1 MARLLIQPRY
11 TGARAWVCAGA
22 WLAVVGFAG
31 LAPAQVQPAELAPAQ
46 VSAAPAATAES
57 FATAVVARDGAAAR
71 ALGDAKLAAAMTD
84 ATISQIMAA
93 VTAQIGTITGT
104 DAAWLETAES
114 GFTHHRVALRGE
126 KGNLDFQVVVDG
138 NGHVAG
144 LWLKPHQAAPGT
156 PAEATATDEGPQ
168 PRQVEVSVGP
178 ADSALPGILTLPE
191 GDGPFPAV
199 VLVHGSGPSDRD
211 GNVSGN
217 RPYRDIANGLAT
229 KGVATLRYDK
239 RSFANPRSLMA
250 HGAAM
255 TVQHESID
263 DAVAAVALLR
273 TRPEID
279 PARVYVLGHSLGGMV
294 APRIAGQ
301 AKADGMI
308 ILAGATRPL
317 PEVVLEQVRYIA
329 AVDDTLTMDEVIENE
344 RMAESVK
351 RYREAPA
358 GTGTF
363 MGLPAGYLADL
374 EAHDAP
380 AEAAALDIPVLVLQG
395 ARDYQVTM
403 EDFRRWQ
410 AALRPGPRTCYK
422 VYGDL
427 DHLMRAGEGKSKPAD
442 YTTPR
447 PVAPMVIE
455 DIARFVQQGC
465 ASPRR

>member
-1 MARLLIQPRY
+1 MDQVR
-11 TGARAWVCAGA
+11 VD
-22 WLAVVGFAG
+22 
-31 LAPAQVQPAELAPAQ
+31 PAHATTAQ
-46 VSAAPAATAES
+46 S
-57 FATAVVARDGAAAR
+57 FADAVVARNGEAAR
-71 ALGDAKLAAAMTD
+71 ALGDAKMSAAMSD
-84 ATISQIMAA
+84 AIISQIMGS
-93 VTAQIGTITGT
+93 VSVQIGTIAGT
-104 DAAWLETAES
+104 DPAWLETTES
-114 GFTHHRVALRGE
+114 GYTHHRVAVRGE
-126 KGNLDFQVVVDG
+126 KGSLDFQVVIDG
-138 NGHVAG
+138 EGHVAG
-144 LWLKPHQAAPGT
+144 LWLKPHQAAPGAA
-156 PAEATATDEGPQ
+156 PAASEGPQ
-168 PRQVEVSVGP
+168 PRQIDVSVGP
-178 ADSALPGILTLPE
+178 ADSALPGTLTLPD
-191 GDGPFPAV
+191 GNGPFPAV
-199 VLVHGSGPSDRD
+199 VIVHGSGPSDRD

-217 RPYRDIANGLAT
+217 RPYRDLAHGLAT
-229 KGVATLRYDK
+229 LGVATLRYDK

-263 DAVAAVALLR
+263 DAAAAVGLLR
-273 TRPEID
+273 TRSELD

-317 PEVVLEQVRYIA
+317 PEMVLEQVRYIA
-329 AVDDTLTMDEVIENE
+329 AVDDTLTMEEAIENE
-344 RMAESVK
+344 RMADSVK
-351 RYREAPA
+351 RYRAAPP

-403 EDFRRWQ
+403 EDLRRWQ
-410 AALRPGPRTCYK
+410 AALHPGPKVCYK

-427 DHLMRAGEGKSKPAD
+427 DHLMRPGEGKSKPAD
-442 YTTPR
+442 YTTPK

-455 DIARFVQQGC
+455 DIASFINEGC
-465 ASPRR
+465 ANPRR

>member
-1 MARLLIQPRY
+1 MM
-11 TGARAWVCAGA
+11 
-22 WLAVVGFAG
+22 GFAG
-31 LAPAQVQPAELAPAQ
+31 LAPAQVN
-46 VSAAPAATAES
+46 SAPAAATQTAAATTAQS
-57 FATAVVARDGAAAR
+57 FANAVVARDGAAAR

-93 VTAQIGTITGT
+93 VTAQVGAVTGT

-126 KGNLDFQVVVDG
+126 KGILDFQVVVDG
-138 NGHVAG
+138 SGHVAG
-144 LWLKPHQAAPGT
+144 LWLKPHQAAPGKVEA
-156 PAEATATDEGPQ
+156 PAKDEGPQ

-178 ADSALPGILTLPE
+178 ADSALPGTLTLPD
-191 GDGPFPAV
+191 GDGPFPVV

-217 RPYRDIANGLAT
+217 RPYRDIAHGLAT

-239 RSFANPRSLMA
+239 RSFANPGSLMA

-329 AVDDTLTMDEVIENE
+329 AVDDVLTMDEVIENE

-403 EDFRRWQ
+403 EDLRRWQ
-410 AALRPGPRTCYK
+410 AALPPA
-422 VYGDL
+422 
-427 DHLMRAGEGKSKPAD
+427 RAPVIRCTATS
-442 YTTPR
+442 TT
-447 PVAPMVIE
+447 
-455 DIARFVQQGC
+455 
-465 ASPRR
+465 